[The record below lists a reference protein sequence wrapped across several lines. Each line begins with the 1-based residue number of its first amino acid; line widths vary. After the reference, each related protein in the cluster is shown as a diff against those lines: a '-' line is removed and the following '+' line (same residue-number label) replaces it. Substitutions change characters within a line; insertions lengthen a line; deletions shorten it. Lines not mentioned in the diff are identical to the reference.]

1 MAKFII
7 DDAVVMYGGRDI
19 SGDLNSISLE
29 YSQDLADSTAFGD
42 GGRRRVP
49 GILDVTANHS
59 GWWDSI
65 SAADS
70 LDGDL
75 FAKVG
80 ALGAEQMS
88 MTGEGGTLGDIT
100 YSFPVL
106 SAQYNQG
113 GSHGEV
119 YPFSLTVNGNDPL
132 VRGELFEKS
141 IRTVTAN
148 GAARQLG
155 AVAAD
160 ETVFSVIH
168 VTTLGTGT
176 PVLDVTVESAASDF
190 AAETVRLTHP
200 QVNDASGVTSNRQS
214 LAGVNTDDWWRMV
227 LTIGGSS
234 PSFNI
239 FGLIGIQK
247 TNLP

>member
-1 MAKFII
+1 MGKFII

-42 GGRRRVP
+42 GARRRVP
-49 GILDVTANHS
+49 GILDVVANHS

-65 SAADS
+65 SASDS
-70 LDGDL
+70 LDADL

-88 MTGEGGTLGDIT
+88 MTGEGGTIGDIA

-119 YPFSLTVNGNDPL
+119 YPFSITVNGNDPL
-132 VRGELFEKS
+132 VRGEVFEKS
-141 IRTVTAN
+141 IKTATGN
-148 GAARQLG
+148 GTARQLG

-160 ETVFSVIH
+160 ETVFSIIH
-168 VTTLGTGT
+168 VTTLGTST
-176 PVLDVTVESAASDF
+176 PTLDVTIESAPSDF
-190 AAETVRLTHP
+190 AGESTQLTHP
-200 QVNDASGVTSNRQS
+200 QVNDASGVTSDRQF
-214 LAGVNTDDWWRMV
+214 LAGANTDDWWRV
-227 LTIGGSS
+227 VVTIGGGS
-234 PSFNI
+234 PSFTLFAI
-239 FGLIGIQK
+239 IGIQK
-247 TNLP
+247 TILP

>member
-7 DDAVVMYGGRDI
+7 DDAVVFYDGRNI

-42 GGRRRVP
+42 GARRRVP
-49 GILDVTANHS
+49 GILDVNANHS

-65 SAADS
+65 SASDS
-70 LDGDL
+70 LDADL
-75 FAKVG
+75 FAEVG
-80 ALGAEQMS
+80 ALGAKQMS
-88 MTGEGGTLGDIT
+88 MSGEGGTLGDIA

-132 VRGELFEKS
+132 VRGEVFEFS
-141 IRTVTAN
+141 TRTATGDGTTN
-148 GAARQLG
+148 ELG

-160 ETVFSVIH
+160 ETIFSVVH
-168 VTTLGTGT
+168 ATAVAGTAPT
-176 PVLDVTVESAASDF
+176 LDVIVESAATDF
-190 AAETVRLTHP
+190 GSPTTRMTHP
-200 QVNDASGVTSNRQS
+200 QFTVQGSNRQS
-214 LAGVNTDDWWRMV
+214 LVGAVTDTWWRMGF
-227 LTIGGSS
+227 TISGSAGQT
-234 PSFNI
+234 FTI
-239 FGLIGIQK
+239 FGVIGIQK
-247 TNLP
+247 TTLP

>member
-7 DDAVVMYGGRDI
+7 DDAVILYGGRNI

-42 GGRRRVP
+42 TSRRRLP
-49 GILDVTANHS
+49 GILDVVANHS

-80 ALGAEQMS
+80 AVGAEQMS
-88 MTGEGGTLGDIT
+88 LTGEGGTLGDIT

-119 YPFSLTVNGNDPL
+119 YPFNITANGNDPL
-132 VRGELFEKS
+132 VRGELFENS
-141 IRTVTAN
+141 VRTTTAN
-148 GAARQLG
+148 GASRQLG
-155 AVAAD
+155 AVSAT
-160 ETVFSVIH
+160 ETVFSIIH

-176 PVLDVTVESAASDF
+176 PVLDVTVESAATDF
-190 AAETVRLTHP
+190 ASPTVRLTHP

-214 LAGVNTDDWWRMV
+214 LVAAVTDTWWRMV

-239 FGLIGIQK
+239 FGLIGIQ
-247 TNLP
+247 TTRP

>member
-7 DDAVVMYGGRDI
+7 DNAVVMYGGRDI

-49 GILDVTANHS
+49 GILDVTANHA
-59 GWWDSI
+59 GGGDVF
-65 SAADS
+65 SALVS
-70 LDGDL
+70 LVGDL

-88 MTGEGGTLGDIT
+88 MSGAGAALGDIA

-119 YPFSLTVNGNDPL
+119 YPFSITVNGTDPL
-132 VRGELFEKS
+132 VRGAVFEQG

-148 GAARQLG
+148 GTSRQAAIDRASASLPLPLRPISKVLG
-155 AVAAD
+155 
-160 ETVFSVIH
+160 
-168 VTTLGTGT
+168 
-176 PVLDVTVESAASDF
+176 
-190 AAETVRLTHP
+190 
-200 QVNDASGVTSNRQS
+200 
-214 LAGVNTDDWWRMV
+214 
-227 LTIGGSS
+227 IGQGK
-234 PSFNI
+234 PS
-239 FGLIGIQK
+239 
-247 TNLP
+247 